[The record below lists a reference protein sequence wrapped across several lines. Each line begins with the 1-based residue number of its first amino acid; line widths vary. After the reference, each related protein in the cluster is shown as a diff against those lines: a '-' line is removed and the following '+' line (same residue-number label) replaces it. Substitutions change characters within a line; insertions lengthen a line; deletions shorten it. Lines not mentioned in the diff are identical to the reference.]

1 MRLYIYNHPV
11 DPQASSPHSDWPS
24 PLVAEFQ
31 LGRTRELNQ
40 IQSPMDV
47 DEFLRNFEEHQI
59 SATISNI
66 PTTTEEETA
75 ATSTTTSGTEDFPG
89 LLNQNHIFHTKS

>member
-59 SATISNI
+59 SATISNT

>member
-1 MRLYIYNHPV
+1 
-11 DPQASSPHSDWPS
+11 
-24 PLVAEFQ
+24 
-31 LGRTRELNQ
+31 
-40 IQSPMDV
+40 MDV
-47 DEFLRNFEEHQI
+47 DEFLCNFEEHQI